1 MPSTVLVKDVLWRAA
16 VLLMDSA
23 PQWVRYPEQELCAW
37 LDDGQMAL
45 AKFVPSAC
53 ARIDAIKLAAGS
65 RQSIDKVLS
74 TDIKPGD
81 GSTPATVFGLELL
94 DIVRDM
100 GTDGVTVGNVI
111 RRAER
116 AGLDAAVPD
125 WHKRVADVAT
135 CYHYDP
141 RFPAAFYVSP
151 PLKARRWVE
160 LAWCVAPKATL
171 FGAVGSER
179 YAIGGSDTTTIQV
192 GDEHTDDLVNYIVA
206 RANMAPNEWADA
218 QKGAAF
224 SSAFLNSVNARIA
237 ALTGNNP
244 NLRVLPF
251 APDIGR
257 AAQ

>member
-1 MPSTVLVKDVLWRAA
+1 MPSTVLVKDVLWRAG
-16 VLLMDSA
+16 VLLMDTS
-23 PQWVRYPEQELCAW
+23 PQWTRYAEQQLCAW
-37 LDDGQMAL
+37 LDDAQMAL

-81 GSTPATVFGLELL
+81 GSTAATVYGLELL

-100 GTDGVTVGNVI
+100 GADGLTVGNVI

-116 AGLDAAVPD
+116 AGLDAAVPN
-125 WHKRVADVAT
+125 WHTLTATVAS

-141 RFPAAFYVSP
+141 RMPKAFYVSP
-151 PLKARRWVE
+151 PLKAARWVE
-160 LAWCVAPKATL
+160 VAWCVAPKATP
-171 FGAVGSER
+171 FGAVGSEL
-179 YAIGGSDTTTIQV
+179 YSISGSATTTIQV
-192 GDEHTDDLVNYIVA
+192 GDEHADDCVNYIVA

-224 SSAFLNSVNARIA
+224 SSAFLNSLNARVA
-237 ALTGNNP
+237 ALTGSNP